1 MKLMDRNN
9 TCINIRVLSLYS
21 LDLLGESPYITLT
34 TTENKLLVYDLI
46 NRKRK
51 IIQLGRLPKKII
63 KMNEDEVLLLFSTTI
78 CVLNVKSFEAD

>member
-1 MKLMDRNN
+1 MDRKYVNYS
-9 TCINIRVLSLYS
+9 RVLSLYS

-34 TTENKLLVYDLI
+34 TSENKLLVYDLI

-63 KMNEDEVLLLFSTTI
+63 KMNEDEVLLLFSTTV